1 MPSSNSSAPVATAL
15 VCAAALGTA
24 AWAHAKANKKTL
36 TTGAAI
42 AVDVAPL
49 PPGAFDVAI
58 VGAGPAGS
66 TAAYYLAKGGA
77 RVVLLEKEKF
87 PRHAIETSFLFSSTC
102 SNSTSKFAAG
112 CRSPR
117 FAPQTLSR
125 FS

>member
-1 MPSSNSSAPVATAL
+1 MPSSNSTPVATAL

-24 AWAHAKANKKTL
+24 AWAHAKATKKASTNS
-36 TTGAAI
+36 AAM

-77 RVVLLEKEKF
+77 RVILLEKEKF
-87 PRHAIETSFLFSSTC
+87 PRYAKLRGGDRLFFS
-102 SNSTSKFAAG
+102 SNSTSKNI

-117 FAPQTLSR
+117 FA
-125 FS
+125 